1 MPRRIP
7 LACGLAAILVGMVV
21 AAPAPAAAHR
31 WRPVS
36 TRHALPRQAR
46 ERLALIGY
54 IPPWKKVP
62 GWLGL
67 GGGWSAHRGWIQPP
81 IPASGNALPADWKA
95 TSWEFFPDPMAVGR
109 IVKTKPTADWSEV
122 GSSYALVAPAP
133 AGVAVSRVAN
143 ARPRR
148 ARRERPRRPELQA
161 STRILLARHGVPA
174 PANHRILEAYRV
186 DLNGDGVEEVLWT
199 ARSRDGWRSPYR
211 EDRHAGPRP
220 GDYALLGLRYVTRQG
235 VRSVALAFAKAGDDC
250 SEYRLFSSLDING
263 DGKMEILAH
272 DQRFEEDALL
282 AFTFDGQHVAGV
294 LGTAL
299 PSDPQKHGAAPLKQ

>member
-1 MPRRIP
+1 MPRTTP
-7 LACGLAAILVGMVV
+7 LACGLAAILVGMVG
-21 AAPAPAAAHR
+21 AAPASAA
-31 WRPVS
+31 VS
-36 TRHALPRQAR
+36 GSHPTSARQALPRQGR
-46 ERLALIGY
+46 KPLALVGY
-54 IPPWKKVP
+54 IPPWKKAP

-67 GGGWSAHRGWIQPP
+67 GGGWSADRGWIQPP
-81 IPASGNALPADWKA
+81 IQNSGDTLPVDWA
-95 TSWEFFPDPMAVGR
+95 TTSWELFPDPVSVGR
-109 IVKTKPTADWSEV
+109 IVKTKPAADWSEL
-122 GSSYALVAPAP
+122 GSSYQLVAPAP

-174 PANHRILEAYRV
+174 PANPRILEAYRV
-186 DLNGDGVEEVLWT
+186 DLDGDGVEEVLWT

-220 GDYALLGLRYVTRQG
+220 GDYALLGLRYVTPGG
-235 VRSVALAFAKAGDDC
+235 VRTVALALAKAGDDC
-250 SEYRLFSSLDING
+250 SEYRLFAPLDING

-272 DQRFEEDALL
+272 DQRFEEDEPL

-299 PSDPQKHGAAPLKQ
+299 PSDPQKHGAEPLK